1 MKTLKFIHCADLHL
15 DAPFKETGTG
25 TYADTR
31 RKDIREAFSNILD
44 RVKTEN
50 AQMLLICGDLY
61 EHGTVGKST
70 LDWLYM
76 VLSGAGVPVLIIP
89 GNHDPYLKNSWYR
102 NWDWPGN
109 VKILSPENPSLVMD
123 DLCVNVF
130 GMGFSSFREDKPDL
144 SMVPPPVKDYF
155 NIMMIHGTLDMD
167 FTNQA
172 YKPVTS
178 EELEALG
185 YDYYAMGHFHRM
197 RDDYALRKAFN
208 PGSPE
213 PLGFDEQGFHGAFAV
228 TMTMEQGKTIIK
240 AERFETSVRSYH
252 EKSLDITGCKTIEEV
267 KMRIIGL
274 LEGLRPD
281 RDLMRIT
288 LTGRTDLSLETD
300 MLAGFFSE
308 DWLCFQIY
316 NKTQKDFNIEELEK
330 DPSLKGAFVRE
341 IKSRIE
347 SVREAMGK
355 DPGNAELQKEEERLL
370 LAMNFGLEALV
381 SGRIEWRD
389 DI

>member
-1 MKTLKFIHCADLHL
+1 MKTLKFVHCADLHL
-15 DAPFKETGTG
+15 DAPFKEIGTG

-31 RKDIREAFSNILD
+31 RKDIREAFSSILD
-44 RVKTEN
+44 RVKAEK

-61 EHGTVGKST
+61 EHYTVGKST

-76 VLSGAGVPVLIIP
+76 VISQVEVPVLIIP
-89 GNHDPYLKNSWYR
+89 GNHDPYLINSWYR
-102 NWDWPGN
+102 NWEWPKN
-109 VKILSPENPSLVMD
+109 VKILSPDNPSHIIE

-144 SMVPPPVKDYF
+144 SIVPPPVKDHF

-178 EELEALG
+178 KELEELG

-197 RDDYALRKAFN
+197 RDDYPLKKAFN

-213 PLGFDEQGFHGAFAV
+213 PLGFDEQGFHGAFIV
-228 TMTMEQGKTIIK
+228 DMTLEQGKTSIK
-240 AERFETSVRSYH
+240 VERFDTSVRTYH
-252 EKSLDITGCKTIEEV
+252 DKNLDITGCKTIEEV
-267 KMRIIGL
+267 KMRILGL

-300 MLAGFFSE
+300 ILTEFFSE
-308 DWLCFQIY
+308 DWFYFQIY
-316 NKTQKDFNIEELEK
+316 NETQKNFDIEEIEK

-341 IKSRIE
+341 IKSRIDSIE
-347 SVREAMGK
+347 EELKK
-355 DPGNAELQKEEERLL
+355 DSENIELEKEKERLL
-370 LAMNFGLEALV
+370 LAMNFGLEALH
-381 SGRIEWRD
+381 SGRIEWQNE
-389 DI
+389 

>member
-15 DAPFKETGTG
+15 DAPFRETGAG

-31 RKDIREAFSNILD
+31 RKDIREAFSNIID
-44 RVKTEN
+44 RVKSEK

-61 EHGTVGKST
+61 EHRTVGKGT
-70 LDWLYM
+70 MDWLYM
-76 VLSGAGVPVLIIP
+76 VLSQAGVPVLIIP

-102 NWDWPGN
+102 SWDWPEN
-109 VKILSPENPSLVMD
+109 VKILSPDNPHLVME
-123 DLCVNVF
+123 DLCVNVY

-144 SMVPPPVKDYF
+144 SVVPPPVKGYF
-155 NIMMIHGTLDMD
+155 NIMMIHGTLDMS

-172 YKPVTS
+172 YKPVS
-178 EELEALG
+178 SKELEELG

-197 RDDYALRKAFN
+197 RDDYTLRKAFN

-213 PLGFDEQGFHGAFAV
+213 PLGFDEQGFHGAFIV
-228 TMTMEQGKTIIK
+228 NMTMDQDKTTIK
-240 AERFETSVRSYH
+240 AERFKTSVRSYH
-252 EKSLDITGCKTIEEV
+252 DKKLDITGCKNLEEV

-288 LTGRTDLSLETD
+288 LAGRTDLSLETD
-300 MLAGFFSE
+300 TLTEYFSE
-308 DWLCFQIY
+308 DWFYIMIY
-316 NKTQKDFNIEELEK
+316 NETQKSFDIEELEK

-347 SVREAMGK
+347 SIKKALEN
-355 DPGNAELQKEEERLL
+355 DPDNTELKKEEEKLL
-370 LAMNFGLEALV
+370 LAMNYGLEALH
-381 SGRIEWRD
+381 SGRIEWQD
-389 DI
+389 D